1 MELFSFSHASVES
14 EPVIQ
19 KHKRKHKHTSFLV
32 SGIENVNR
40 HIWFPRGELR
50 LRDCHPDGYAYVT
63 PIHAYFPYAYAY
75 AYGYVKVWTSPSAS

>member
-1 MELFSFSHASVES
+1 MSVSVRVFSSAES
-14 EPVIQ
+14 AE
-19 KHKRKHKHTSFLV
+19 K
-32 SGIENVNR
+32 ENVNR

-75 AYGYVKVWTSPSAS
+75 AYGYVKVWTSPSVS